1 MINSV
6 SCVCNKSIKSNPSP
20 QSKLEKWF
28 DYVGVV
34 FVGGDDRS
42 QCVGVNAGGE
52 NVDWNRRVQRAT
64 RVGIDHYNSD
74 VIKNTNPGN

>member
-6 SCVCNKSIKSNPSP
+6 SCVCKSIKSNPSP
-20 QSKLEKWF
+20 QLNLEKLF

-52 NVDWNRRVQRAT
+52 NVNWDRRVQRAT
-64 RVGIDHYNSD
+64 RVGINHYNSD
-74 VIKNTNPGN
+74 IIQY